1 MAMTATIMLAQ
12 SGSCDPDCPHE
23 STPRF
28 RDELA
33 CATREDQ
40 CPPHPKRA
48 KVTPKRFLDA
58 DSHTAGSGPIHA
70 SLSLNPSPELLGESG
85 TAPAQSNQTTAESGA
100 VHFEQCTLHKCD
112 HCSMTFTMKKNRNT
126 HQNTCAKNPAREVLG
141 HLAHPTTSSYFQIGQ
156 MTLEKVLVC

>member
-1 MAMTATIMLAQ
+1 MAMSATNMLAQ
-12 SGSCDPDCPHE
+12 SGSINPDCPNE
-23 STPRF
+23 C

-33 CATREDQ
+33 WATREDQ
-40 CPPHPKRA
+40 CPRRPKRT
-48 KVTPKRFLDA
+48 KVTPQRFR
-58 DSHTAGSGPIHA
+58 HAGSGPIHA

-156 MTLEKVLVC
+156 MPWKKREPGCDLNV